1 VKAIA
6 ALENANSAL
15 MSQEARLVQQQTRT
29 SFMQPFTSQ
38 TYILLTNTQPAK
50 LQCKSVILTMQYE
63 QKYSIQQLQA
73 TLVQTI
79 MQAAKHGLS
88 TT

>member
-1 VKAIA
+1 MIA

-15 MSQEARLVQQQTRT
+15 MRQEARLVLQQTRT
-29 SFMQPFTSQ
+29 CFTQPFTSQ
-38 TYILLTNTQPAK
+38 TYRLLTNTQPSK
-50 LQCKSVILTMQYE
+50 LQRKSVILTKQHE
-63 QKYSIQQLQA
+63 QKYAIQQLQ
-73 TLVQTI
+73 TDLVETI